1 MNGDVQFKEEWRPQ
15 RFVPQKGWGEKLAGL
30 IVKYSGGL
38 IKDETQA
45 SYVILGFVGLS
56 LIIIIVLLSNVF
68 SSSSEPPTGFRGNI
82 PNTPEYQNPPRPEDL
97 R

>member
-15 RFVPQKGWGEKLAGL
+15 QFVPKKGWGEKLAGL

-45 SYVILGFVGLS
+45 SYVILGLVAVA
-56 LIIIIVLLSNVF
+56 IIISLFLFFGGSKKNA
-68 SSSSEPPTGFRGNI
+68 SPPKIMDDTFNQTI
-82 PNTPEYQNPPRPEDL
+82 QN
-97 R
+97 